1 MAEVKKSAMARE
13 AIKAIVGNERYSS
26 MAGHAIFVDRH
37 KDGTVRV
44 KVQHTWAGGIS
55 EDEEAKVVAYIEEK
69 YGQEVRVEH
78 GRSGSRMLYYTA
90 FYF

>member
-1 MAEVKKSAMARE
+1 MVEIKKSTMARE
-13 AIKAIVGNERYSS
+13 ALKEVLGKEQYSD

-55 EDEEAKVVAYIEEK
+55 EEEEAKVVAYIEEK
-69 YGQEVRVEH
+69 YGQKVQVEH